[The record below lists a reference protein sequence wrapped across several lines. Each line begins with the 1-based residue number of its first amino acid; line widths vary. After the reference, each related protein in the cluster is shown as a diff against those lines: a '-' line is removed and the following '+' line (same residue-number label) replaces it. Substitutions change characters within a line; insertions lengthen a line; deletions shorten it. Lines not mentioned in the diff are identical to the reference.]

1 MSENRHRR
9 ARSLT
14 TKDSTGYEIGSA
26 APLFHGLRID
36 HKSREFKAIDTAAS
50 GIQEGVMA
58 QRSALV
64 NSLHL
69 GSNSVS
75 APLLQRR
82 RAAAILM
89 AIAIA
94 VPSRLAASGVTPTV
108 NRYLLL
114 QDVELGAEAAEELP
128 KQVPL

>member
-1 MSENRHRR
+1 MQR
-9 ARSLT
+9 A
-14 TKDSTGYEIGSA
+14 
-26 APLFHGLRID
+26 P
-36 HKSREFKAIDTAAS
+36 
-50 GIQEGVMA
+50 
-58 QRSALV
+58 LV

-94 VPSRLAASGVTPTV
+94 VPSRLAASGVTPPVTDTCFFRMS
-108 NRYLLL
+108 NWALKLRRNCGSRYPYNLL
-114 QDVELGAEAAEELP
+114 
-128 KQVPL
+128 

>member
-1 MSENRHRR
+1 
-9 ARSLT
+9 
-14 TKDSTGYEIGSA
+14 
-26 APLFHGLRID
+26 
-36 HKSREFKAIDTAAS
+36 
-50 GIQEGVMA
+50 MA
-58 QRSALV
+58 QRAALV

>member
-1 MSENRHRR
+1 
-9 ARSLT
+9 
-14 TKDSTGYEIGSA
+14 
-26 APLFHGLRID
+26 
-36 HKSREFKAIDTAAS
+36 
-50 GIQEGVMA
+50 MA
-58 QRSALV
+58 QRAALV

-94 VPSRLAASGVTPTV
+94 VPSRLAASGVTPPV

-114 QDVELGAEAAEELP
+114 QDVELGAEAAEELR

>member
-1 MSENRHRR
+1 MPQR
-9 ARSLT
+9 A
-14 TKDSTGYEIGSA
+14 
-26 APLFHGLRID
+26 P
-36 HKSREFKAIDTAAS
+36 
-50 GIQEGVMA
+50 
-58 QRSALV
+58 LV

-94 VPSRLAASGVTPTV
+94 VPSRLAASGVTPPV

-114 QDVELGAEAAEELP
+114 QDVELGAEAAEELR

>member
-1 MSENRHRR
+1 MVQR
-9 ARSLT
+9 A
-14 TKDSTGYEIGSA
+14 
-26 APLFHGLRID
+26 P
-36 HKSREFKAIDTAAS
+36 
-50 GIQEGVMA
+50 
-58 QRSALV
+58 LV

-69 GSNSVS
+69 GSNSMS

-94 VPSRLAASGVTPTV
+94 VPSRLAASGVTPPV

-114 QDVELGAEAAEELP
+114 HDVELGAEAAEELR